1 MNLIR
6 VGSWS
11 TPRAVGVRGGKLA
24 VQVKLS
30 LCRTCGACQE
40 RERWVRER
48 LEKLGISAEWEK
60 EGEVVVIPLPPA
72 STDAEKLAHLERLFG
87 LPVRLVA

>member
-1 MNLIR
+1 MNLVQ

-11 TPRAVGVRGGKLA
+11 TPRAVGVRDGKLA
-24 VQVKLS
+24 LQVKLS
-30 LCRTCGACQE
+30 LCRTCGACRE

-60 EGEVVVIPLPPA
+60 EGEVVTIPLPSA
-72 STDAEKLAHLERLFG
+72 STTEEKLEHLEWLLG
-87 LPVRLVA
+87 LPVRLVV